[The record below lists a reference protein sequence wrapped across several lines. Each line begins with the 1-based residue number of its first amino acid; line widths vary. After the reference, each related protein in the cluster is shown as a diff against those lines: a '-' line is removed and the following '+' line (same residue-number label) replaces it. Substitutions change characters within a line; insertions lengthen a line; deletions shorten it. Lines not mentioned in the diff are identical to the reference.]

1 MQTLSVQIQ
10 DDYVNDFMNYVNS
23 HNDKITIA
31 KDKNLEYDPYFY
43 ERKKQLQQDISDIDS
58 GKIEMLS
65 QEQYDK
71 EMNSFFTELKSKYAN

>member
-1 MQTLSVQIQ
+1 MQTMAIQVQ
-10 DDYVNDFMNYVNS
+10 DDYVNDFIDYVNNHS
-23 HNDKITIA
+23 DSITIA

-43 ERKKQLQQDISDIDS
+43 ERKKQLQQDINDIDS
-58 GKIEMLS
+58 GEIEILS

>member
-1 MQTLSVQIQ
+1 MTHIS
-10 DDYVNDFMNYVNS
+10 M
-23 HNDKITIA
+23 K
-31 KDKNLEYDPYFY
+31 E
-43 ERKKQLQQDISDIDS
+43 KKQLQQDISDIDS